1 MFILNKETKV
11 IQECTNKD
19 AIKCCK
25 KDSEHY
31 EVAAT
36 KKELLE
42 LTDSE
47 PQKEP
52 QKTEAGEEIPGENQK
67 NGSEDTQE
75 PHGGK
80 KEEEPG
86 REDGAATGDGKEN
99 WEEAGGTKEDWQSLP
114 DDEKE
119 KALNDKKVE
128 QLREIAKAMKIPGY
142 GNMNKGT
149 LVAMIMNH

>member
-1 MFILNKETKV
+1 MFILNKKTKV

-25 KDSEHY
+25 KDPEHY

-36 KKELLE
+36 KEELLKV
-42 LTDSE
+42 TAYE
-47 PQKEP
+47 PQKEHK
-52 QKTEAGEEIPGENQK
+52 KTETGENTGENQK
-67 NGSEDTQE
+67 NASEGTQE
-75 PHGGK
+75 PQGGE
-80 KEEEPG
+80 KEKDTG
-86 REDGAATGDGKEN
+86 RKDGEGAGDGKEN
-99 WEEAGGTKEDWQSLP
+99 GEGAGGSKEDWQDLP

-119 KALNDKKVE
+119 KALNDKKAE
-128 QLREIAKAMKIPGY
+128 RLREIAKTMKIPGY

>member
-1 MFILNKETKV
+1 MFILNKKTKV

-25 KDSEHY
+25 KDPEHY

-36 KKELLE
+36 KEELLKV
-42 LTDSE
+42 TASE

-52 QKTEAGEEIPGENQK
+52 KKNEAEGNTVENQK
-67 NGSEDTQE
+67 NGSEGNQE
-75 PHGGK
+75 PQGGK
-80 KEEEPG
+80 KEN
-86 REDGAATGDGKEN
+86 DTGKKDVEG
-99 WEEAGGTKEDWQSLP
+99 AGGSKEDWQDLP

-128 QLREIAKAMKIPGY
+128 QLREIAKDMKIPGY